1 MNTNDFDFE
10 LPEELI
16 AQTPLEQRDASKL
29 LVIDP
34 VTKEMTDTH
43 FDHIIDQLN
52 PGDALVMNNTRVLP
66 ARLYGEKKWYTRPRG
81 ISPFEKYPRWSM
93 GSFG

>member
-52 PGDALVMNNTRVLP
+52 PGCLGHEQY
-66 ARLYGEKKWYTRPRG
+66 ARASCPPLW
-81 ISPFEKYPRWSM
+81 
-93 GSFG
+93 